1 MTWKMAVR
9 DMKKWSLIMG
19 ILCGNL
25 EAGYKGSGAGC
36 RIEEK
41 AAFVWGFLV
50 VTGNIAVGVQEEG
63 SCYKM
68 KSYID
73 LESGCNV

>member
-1 MTWKMAVR
+1 MTV
-9 DMKKWSLIMG
+9 
-19 ILCGNL
+19 
-25 EAGYKGSGAGC
+25 
-36 RIEEK
+36 
-41 AAFVWGFLV
+41 
-50 VTGNIAVGVQEEG
+50 NIAVDVQEEG